1 MSNYEKI
8 DLIKQIYDYELKGFN
23 IDKKPSITNTIEEL
37 KFELHRLQYK
47 ELKLN
52 YTKEFQI
59 YKQLY
64 GIFKN
69 NVPSILTLTNKY
81 LDSKQ

>member
-1 MSNYEKI
+1 MSDYEKI

-23 IDKKPSITNTIEEL
+23 INKKPSITNTIEEL
-37 KFELHRLQYK
+37 KFELHRLHYK

-52 YTKEFQI
+52 DTKEFQI
-59 YKQLY
+59 YKQLC
-64 GIFKN
+64 
-69 NVPSILTLTNKY
+69 KY

>member
-1 MSNYEKI
+1 MSDYEKI
-8 DLIKQIYDYELKGFN
+8 DLIKQIYDYKLKGFN

-37 KFELHRLQYK
+37 KFELHRLQQK

-52 YTKEFQI
+52 YSKEFQI
-59 YKQLY
+59 YKQLC
-64 GIFKN
+64 
-69 NVPSILTLTNKY
+69 KY

>member
-23 IDKKPSITNTIEEL
+23 IDKKPSITNTIEKL
-37 KFELHRLQYK
+37 KFELHRLQQK

-52 YTKEFQI
+52 YSKEFQI
-59 YKQLY
+59 YKQLC
-64 GIFKN
+64 
-69 NVPSILTLTNKY
+69 KY